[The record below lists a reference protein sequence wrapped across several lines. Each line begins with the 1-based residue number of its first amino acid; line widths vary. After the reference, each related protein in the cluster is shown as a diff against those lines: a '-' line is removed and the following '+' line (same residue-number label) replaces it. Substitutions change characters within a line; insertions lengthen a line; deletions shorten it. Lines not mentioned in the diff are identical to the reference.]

1 MRDFTYVDD
10 LCNAYEIVMKS
21 KKFNGNI
28 INVGSNE
35 FISIGDL
42 YNKIQKLLKIK
53 KSLLIDNKRKRTKK
67 SEVSKLLCDNSKII
81 KNTKWKPEITLDNG
95 LKKH

>member
-1 MRDFTYVDD
+1 
-10 LCNAYEIVMKS
+10 MKS

-67 SEVSKLLCDNSKII
+67 V
-81 KNTKWKPEITLDNG
+81 
-95 LKKH
+95 